1 MNKETETCQ
10 NCRQNFVIE
19 PEDFKFYEKIKV
31 PPPTWCPECRMMRR
45 MNYRN
50 ERALYR
56 RKCSLCQEDIISV
69 YHQGVTF
76 PVYCNKCWWSDK
88 WSAADYVGDYDF
100 SKNFYLQ
107 FKELLNKV
115 PRLSLFA
122 SNNENSPYTNY
133 TWFCKNCY
141 LSPSTLHCEDV
152 AFSIWADK
160 SYRCIDC
167 AKISECQLCYENIN
181 TEKCYNSIF
190 LIKSQNCI
198 DSAFLF
204 DCHNCKN
211 CFMSSNLRNKSYVIE
226 NKQYPKEE
234 YFKRLE
240 EYNFG
245 SYIKLLELKNRFAE
259 LIKSSLH
266 KFANVLKSTNST
278 GENILNA
285 KKARKCFDVYNVED
299 IAYCFRVWSMKDSM
313 DLYGSGPDSELFY
326 EGINLGIKSS
336 RQNFCMNEWEGGY
349 EQEYCDFCMGSSY
362 VFGCVGLRKKQYC
375 ILNKQYT
382 KEEYEKLVP
391 RIIEHMNQMPYT
403 DKKGRVYKYGEF
415 FPPELSPFAYNETIA
430 QEYFP
435 LTKSEALAKG
445 YSWKDPEP
453 RNYQIQIPNDQLP
466 DHIKD
471 VKDDIVGQVIEC
483 AHAVGPDEGRANGSS
498 SETSGQTAGAVCNEQ
513 CTEAYK
519 IIPQELAFLKKMNLP
534 LPRLCPNC
542 RHYQRIKQRNP
553 LKLWHR
559 KCQCAGETSENKVY
573 QNTADHI
580 HHSKTEHCQNE
591 FETTYAPERPEIVY
605 CEACYLREVV

>member
-559 KCQCAGETSENKVY
+559 KCQCQGAKSENQVY
-573 QNTADHI
+573 ANTADHI
-580 HHSKTEHCQNE
+580 YHKKDESCQNE

-605 CEACYLREVV
+605 CEQCYLREVV